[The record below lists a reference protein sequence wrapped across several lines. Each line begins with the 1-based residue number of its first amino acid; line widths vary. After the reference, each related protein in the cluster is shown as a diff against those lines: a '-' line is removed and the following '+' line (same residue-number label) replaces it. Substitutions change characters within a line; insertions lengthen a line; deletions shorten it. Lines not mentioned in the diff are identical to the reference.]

1 MLTMAGRDLGGVVDV
16 LLDRIVA
23 QNAYPVL

>member
-1 MLTMAGRDLGGVVDV
+1 MLTTAGLDLGGVVEVPVDV
-16 LLDRIVA
+16 IVA

>member
-1 MLTMAGRDLGGVVDV
+1 MLTTAGLDLGGVVDV
-16 LLDRIVA
+16 LVDVIVA